1 MSLDQFLLSADT
13 TDLNYPEIR
22 PTLDLNFARVKTLD
36 PRITFTRASSGS
48 YFGADGILKYA
59 GVNEARFDHNPVTGE
74 SLGLLIEEP
83 RANLLLRSEEFDN
96 ASWTTLAL
104 NATVS
109 ANQTTAPDGAT
120 TADSIADDAVNNV
133 HYIGQ
138 SVAVAA
144 ATTYTFSCF
153 LRAGTSSF
161 GYLSLSG
168 GGPGW
173 ADTFVVNL
181 STGVGNIQAGSFGS
195 TSIQAF
201 ANGWYRVVVT
211 KITTGSGSPQLR
223 IGVAQ
228 SLSVISYSS
237 SGSNIFAWGAQLEV
251 GAFPTS
257 YIPTT
262 TSSRTR
268 VADNAQ
274 ITGTNFSSWYNQPA
288 GSVYAEFSPAFQGS
302 ASAQINNP
310 GVWGVTQGSL
320 GSFNG
325 YGVRLV
331 PSSLFIDSING
342 ISRYAP
348 GAFNNQ
354 VSIGLGAYLNTGQN
368 YKTMFAWE
376 PSGIA
381 GSNQGQTAITNTNP
395 AAAAM
400 GTHDQFYLG
409 RQNVGGV
416 PTQLNGHIRRLT
428 YWPKRLPNSQLQ
440 ALTR

>member
-59 GVNEARFDHNPVTGE
+59 GVNEARFDHNPLTGE
-74 SLGLLIEEP
+74 SLGLLVEEQ
-83 RANLLLRSEEFDN
+83 RTNLLLRSEEIND
-96 ASWTTLAL
+96 AAWTTLAL

-109 ANQTTAPDGAT
+109 ANQTTAPNGAT

-153 LRAGTSSF
+153 LRAGTSNF

-274 ITGTNFSSWYNQPA
+274 ITGTNFSSWYNA
-288 GSVYAEFSPAFQGS
+288 S
-302 ASAQINNP
+302 ASTIYSEAASSSGAAYSGYVYVVGPDFNNSIQHYRQVDFQP
-310 GVWGVTQGSL
+310 VARVRTAGVDEYGATGNGAIWTGTTSNKFALAISPTSGRQASNGSL
-320 GSFNG
+320 ASGG
-325 YGVRLV
+325 
-331 PSSLFIDSING
+331 DDTSI
-342 ISRYAP
+342 
-348 GAFNNQ
+348 
-354 VSIGLGAYLNTGQN
+354 SIPASTFMSLGAL
-368 YKTMFAWE
+368 
-376 PSGIA
+376 A
-381 GSNQGQTAITNTNP
+381 GSNS
-395 AAAAM
+395 
-400 GTHDQFYLG
+400 
-409 RQNVGGV
+409 
-416 PTQLNGHIRRLT
+416 LNGHIRRIT